1 MEEQLLKEIEQH
13 CRESLAMWSEVLSS
27 ANEQGW
33 GAYLDFTHQDIMNA
47 VTVMTSMCT
56 NYALKSGKIST
67 VEDASAIG
75 EALHSFMLN
84 YFGID
89 TSKEN

>member
-1 MEEQLLKEIEQH
+1 MEEELNEIEKH
-13 CRESLAMWSEVLSS
+13 CRESLDMWSEVLTQ
-27 ANEQGW
+27 ANTQGW
-33 GAYLDFTHQDIMNA
+33 GAYLDFTHKDVMNA
-47 VTVMTSMCT
+47 VTVMTTIST
-56 NYALKSGKIST
+56 NYALKHGKIST

-89 TSKEN
+89 TFKEN